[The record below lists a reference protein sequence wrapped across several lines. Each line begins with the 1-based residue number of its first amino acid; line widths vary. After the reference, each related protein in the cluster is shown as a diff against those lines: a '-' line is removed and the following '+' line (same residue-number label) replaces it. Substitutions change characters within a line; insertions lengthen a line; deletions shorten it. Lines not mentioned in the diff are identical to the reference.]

1 MALRVLLSSLAVSVL
16 AAVSFAQTPSSAE
29 FDVVSIK
36 RVTEVRNS
44 SGFRTLPDGTEV
56 LNNMP
61 VVGFVRQAS
70 PVKVREVFGLPEWA
84 NTERYDVTAKP
95 PAGTTEEQRRQM
107 WRALFADRMKMAAH
121 IEQRERTV
129 FALVTAR
136 TDGRLGAGM
145 KPSTLDCR
153 PRPEAAAAGP
163 PRFGELRSRCGWGKN
178 GTSIVSGGMSMD
190 QLAQALDGEVDAD
203 VENRTGL
210 QGWFAVDLTYAP
222 PLRITG
228 AAADAARAGDAADIF
243 TAVEEQLGLKLIR
256 EKQMRPVLVVD
267 HIERPTEN

>member
-1 MALRVLLSSLAVSVL
+1 MIRALLPFIAAAAL
-16 AAVSFAQTPSSAE
+16 AATTSAQTPASAE

-36 RVTEVRNS
+36 HVTEVRQS
-44 SGFRTLPDGTEV
+44 SGFRTLPDGSEV
-56 LNNMP
+56 MTNMP
-61 VVGFVRQAS
+61 VAGFVRRAS

-84 NTERYDVTAKP
+84 NTERFDVTVKP
-95 PAGTTEEQRRQM
+95 PAGSTEAQRTEM
-107 WRALFADRMKMAAH
+107 WRMLFADRMKMTAH
-121 IEQRERTV
+121 VEQRERTV
-129 FALVTAR
+129 FALGTAR
-136 TDGRLGAGM
+136 SDGRPGPAL
-145 KPSTLDCR
+145 KPSALDCR
-153 PRPEAAAAGP
+153 PRPETAAAGP
-163 PRFGELRSRCGWGKN
+163 PAFDDVKRRCGWGKN

-190 QLAQALDGEVDAD
+190 QLAQALEGEVDAD

-210 QGWFAVDLTYAP
+210 QGWYAVELTYAP

-228 AAADAARAGDAADIF
+228 AAADAARAGDAPDLF